1 MQLITLKGG
10 DHQIKK
16 NPRAETQISGTKM
29 SLNSKTKNSFLYR
42 NSLTI
47 TFLLLAVITIVAQVF
62 TGLKQHNDFL
72 NEHHQNSLG
81 ILHYLTSGHFI
92 EATFEN
98 WESEFLQ
105 MALFVWLTVFLR
117 QKGSSESKQLSGK
130 EEVDRQPKKHPYA
143 PWPVRKGG
151 IILAVY
157 KHSLSLSLLLLF
169 IISFLLHW
177 YGSNKDFNE
186 QQILE
191 SKSTE
196 TMITYLSNS
205 RLWFESFQNWQS
217 EFLSVFAII
226 FLSIYLREIGSPQ
239 SKPVDAPYSETEE

>member
-1 MQLITLKGG
+1 MDCVGKLGKAMINKR
-10 DHQIKK
+10 I
-16 NPRAETQISGTKM
+16 
-29 SLNSKTKNSFLYR
+29 NSFLYN

-47 TFLLLAVITIVAQVF
+47 TFLSLAVITIVAQAI
-62 TGLKQHNDFL
+62 TGLYQYNDFL
-72 NEHHQNSLG
+72 IEQHQTPVS
-81 ILHYLTSGHFI
+81 IMQYLKSGHFI

-105 MALFVWLTVFLR
+105 MALFVLLTVFLR
-117 QKGSSESKQLSGK
+117 QKGSSESKKLSGK
-130 EEVDRQPKKHPYA
+130 EDVDKQPENHPDA

-151 IILAVY
+151 IILSVY
-157 KHSLSLSLLLLF
+157 KHSLSISLLLLF
-169 IISFLLHW
+169 IASFLLHW

-191 SKSTE
+191 GKPTE
-196 TMITYLSNS
+196 TMITYISNS
-205 RLWFESFQNWQS
+205 RRWFESFQNWQS

-239 SKPVDAPYSETEE
+239 SKPVDAPYSETGE